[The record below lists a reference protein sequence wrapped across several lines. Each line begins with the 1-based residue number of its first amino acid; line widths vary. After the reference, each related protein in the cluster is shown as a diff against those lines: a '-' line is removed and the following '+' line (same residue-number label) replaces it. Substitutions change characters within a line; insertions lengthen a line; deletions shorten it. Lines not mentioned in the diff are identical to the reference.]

1 MSEGT
6 ERRLAAIISAD
17 VVGYSRLMGED
28 AAGTLTALR
37 QLRNDTLVP
46 QVDAHR
52 GSVVKSMGDGWLV
65 EFDSV
70 VDAVSCAIEVQEQL
84 AEQEVPKLR
93 IGVHLGDIAHEDED
107 IYGDGVNI
115 AARLQEI
122 AEPGAIVISDMA
134 WRSIDGK
141 QSAAFIDLG
150 EQDLKNITK
159 PVTAYGWGMTAVP
172 TKADDSLP
180 LPDKP
185 SIAVLPFENKSSDP
199 DQSYFSD
206 GLTENIIA
214 GLTRFREIL
223 VIGVKSIL
231 IVRDQAADLG
241 EIGRVLGVAHIVEG
255 SVRKAG
261 DRVRVTAQLVDAA
274 TGQRLWS
281 EHYDRDLDDIF
292 AVEDEITNII
302 VATLAGQ
309 IEHLELRRAARK
321 TNDEQVAYDCVL
333 RGRQCLNRYTKDGE
347 FEARR
352 HFERALE
359 LDPNF
364 ASAYTGLSTS
374 FAHEYMS
381 DWSDAPEEALDRA
394 YDFGQ
399 KAVALDGA
407 DSSACKAIADAYF
420 ARGEYELAEAHSEKA
435 IELNPNDY
443 HNLCQRGFILAA
455 TGRLSESITCS
466 TEAMRLNPLVPDN
479 CLFAIGVAEYAAER
493 YEEALVSF
501 SKINGWG
508 LLRPAWIAA
517 CYAQLGREAQAQA
530 AAAEVRVLT
539 QSDPSTP
546 GEVEIERWRTYW
558 LRIFKFKDENDR
570 KKFFEGLRKAG
581 LPA

>member
-1 MSEGT
+1 
-6 ERRLAAIISAD
+6 
-17 VVGYSRLMGED
+17 
-28 AAGTLTALR
+28 
-37 QLRNDTLVP
+37 
-46 QVDAHR
+46 
-52 GSVVKSMGDGWLV
+52 
-65 EFDSV
+65 
-70 VDAVSCAIEVQEQL
+70 
-84 AEQEVPKLR
+84 
-93 IGVHLGDIAHEDED
+93 
-107 IYGDGVNI
+107 
-115 AARLQEI
+115 
-122 AEPGAIVISDMA
+122 
-134 WRSIDGK
+134 
-141 QSAAFIDLG
+141 
-150 EQDLKNITK
+150 
-159 PVTAYGWGMTAVP
+159 
-172 TKADDSLP
+172 
-180 LPDKP
+180 
-185 SIAVLPFENKSSDP
+185 VLPFENRSSDP

-231 IVRDQAADLG
+231 VVREKAANLS
-241 EIGRVLGVAHIVEG
+241 EIGRLLGVAHIVEG
-255 SVRKAG
+255 SVRKIG
-261 DRVRVTAQLVDAA
+261 DRVRVNAQLVDAA
-274 TGQRLWS
+274 TGQHLWA
-281 EHYDRDLDDIF
+281 ENYDRDLDDLF
-292 AVEDEITNII
+292 AIEDEITDII

-309 IEHLELRRAARK
+309 IEQLELRRAARK

-374 FAHEYMS
+374 FQHEYIS
-381 DWSDAPEEALDRA
+381 DWSDAPEDALDRA

-407 DSSACKAIADAYF
+407 DSSACKAIADIYF
-420 ARGEYELAEAHSEKA
+420 FRGEYELAEAHSEKA

-479 CLFAIGVAEYAAER
+479 CLFTIGVAEYAAER

-517 CYAQLGREAQAQA
+517 CYAQLGREEQAQA
-530 AAAEVRVLT
+530 AAAEVRVLA